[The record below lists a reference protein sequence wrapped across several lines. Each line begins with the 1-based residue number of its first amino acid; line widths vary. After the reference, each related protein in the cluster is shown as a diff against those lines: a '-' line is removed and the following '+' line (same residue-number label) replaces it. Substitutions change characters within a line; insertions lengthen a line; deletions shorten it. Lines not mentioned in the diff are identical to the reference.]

1 MTQATNSSH
10 IPFAVFIGKWE
21 GLSKTFDIDGNFLE
35 STKVNLHISW
45 KDKNT
50 FQQIENIDNLYQ
62 IGEVR
67 LVSDIA
73 VNGKTAFAETS
84 HLHLQATE
92 LTPDTYLFRVKS
104 AASQTILHNVHY
116 FLDRN
121 TRRVITHKFKGGE
134 TFVFQVQDFLRI
146 E

>member
-1 MTQATNSSH
+1 MLDPIHRSH
-10 IPFAVFIGKWE
+10 IPFAVFIGKWQ
-21 GLSKTFDIDGNFLE
+21 GLSKTFDTEGNFLE
-35 STKVNLHISW
+35 SSKVHLHISW
-45 KDKNT
+45 KDENT
-50 FQQIENIDNLYQ
+50 FQQIEHIDNLYQ
-62 IGEVR
+62 VGEVR

-73 VNGKTAFAETS
+73 VNGKTAFAETN

-104 AASQTILHNVHY
+104 AASHTTLHNVHY

-121 TRRVITHKFKGGE
+121 TRRIITHKFKGGE
-134 TFVFQVQDFLRI
+134 TFVFQVQDFHRI